1 MLNTKTIIEAP
12 LSLWSIFGFVFRF
25 CKIKVDL
32 HLFVDPAEPM
42 CLHLHQ
48 FGRAMVMQGTLGHA
62 FIMRS
67 SSSGFGVIS
76 WVW

>member
-1 MLNTKTIIEAP
+1 MLKTKTIIEAP
-12 LSLWSIFGFVFRF
+12 LSLVDLWHCFSFLKNKF
-25 CKIKVDL
+25 DL